1 MAISPHS
8 ALLRVLLSACILTLS
23 SAVFEDQ
30 AREYSWNKQ
39 FVGRV
44 KNALFAPR
52 GKDRVFVA
60 TDASVIASIDV
71 RSGELQWRKVLD
83 EEDVPSALGL
93 LHKPPSLVSLSRNG
107 TRLRAWQASD
117 GALLWD
123 SPECL
128 GTGTTEGTAAFL
140 MLPDL
145 DKDGQMDIAL
155 VCSSKLVVSAGDLPK
170 RRDVTSVTHF
180 VSGELHCCKRCIGLR

>member
-1 MAISPHS
+1 MGTSHRFT
-8 ALLRVLLSACILTLS
+8 LLKAVLSACIFTLCT
-23 SAVFEDQ
+23 AVFEDQ
-30 AREYSWNKQ
+30 AREFSWNKQ
-39 FVGRV
+39 FVGKV
-44 KNALFAPR
+44 TNALFAPR

-60 TDASVIASIDV
+60 TDAAVIASIDV

-117 GALLWD
+117 GALLWE
-123 SPECL
+123 SSECL
-128 GTGTTEGTAAFL
+128 GTGTAQGATAFL

-155 VCSSKLVVSAGDLPK
+155 VCSSKLVVSQGALLQKKMQHGWRMK
-170 RRDVTSVTHF
+170 QIN
-180 VSGELHCCKRCIGLR
+180 K